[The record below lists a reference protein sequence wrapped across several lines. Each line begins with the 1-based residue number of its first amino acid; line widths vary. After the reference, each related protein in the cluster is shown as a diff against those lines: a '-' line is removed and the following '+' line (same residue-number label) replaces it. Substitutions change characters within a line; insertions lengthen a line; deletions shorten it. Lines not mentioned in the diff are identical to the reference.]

1 MAVLKIGVGRVIG
14 VLYDDIM
21 SKGAQKT
28 NPTSDYSHSFHEI
41 PSNGWAWEQLQ
52 RKAKYPLTHTW
63 SFGLN
68 LSVEK
73 LDKLRWSIRSPVFS

>member
-21 SKGAQKT
+21 SKGTQKT

-41 PSNGWAWEQLQ
+41 P
-52 RKAKYPLTHTW
+52 
-63 SFGLN
+63 
-68 LSVEK
+68 
-73 LDKLRWSIRSPVFS
+73 